1 MKYQK
6 EYKHVKSVIRKLGG
20 ESREM
25 MEHFS
30 NLHRTS
36 VASGEIPNKYKELIA
51 LGISIS
57 IQCNE
62 CIVYHLND
70 AVKAGATDEEILETI
85 NVSVM
90 MGGGPAL
97 IYATH
102 AYEALQEIRK
112 LENNGV
118 NA

>member
-1 MKYQK
+1 MKYQ
-6 EYKHVKSVIRKLGG
+6 EQYKHVKSVIRKLGS
-20 ESREM
+20 ESQEM
-25 MEHFS
+25 MKHFS
-30 NLHRTS
+30 KLHKSS
-36 VASGEIPNKYKELIA
+36 VKSGAIPNKYKELIA

-70 AVKAGATDEEILETI
+70 ALKAGATDEEVLETI
-85 NVSVM
+85 NVAVM

-102 AYEALQEIRK
+102 AYEALHEIRNSK
-112 LENNGV
+112 KKS
-118 NA
+118 

>member
-1 MKYQK
+1 MSYQK
-6 EYKHVKSVIRKLGG
+6 QYEHVKSVIRKLGG
-20 ESREM
+20 ESQEM

-30 NLHRTS
+30 NLHKTS
-36 VASGEIPNKYKELIA
+36 IKAGEIPNKYKELIA
-51 LGISIS
+51 VGISIV

-70 AVKAGATDEEILETI
+70 AINAGATDEEIIETI

-102 AYEALQEIRK
+102 AYEALHEIRNSEK
-112 LENNGV
+112 NYG
-118 NA
+118 

>member
-1 MKYQK
+1 MKYQ
-6 EYKHVKSVIRKLGG
+6 EQYKHVKSVIRKLGG
-20 ESREM
+20 ESQEM

-30 NLHRTS
+30 NLHKS
-36 VASGEIPNKYKELIA
+36 AVKSGAIPSKYKELIA

-70 AVKAGATDEEILETI
+70 ALKAGATDEEVIETI

-102 AYEALQEIRK
+102 AYEALLEIRNS
-112 LENNGV
+112 EESN
-118 NA
+118 

>member
-1 MKYQK
+1 MKYQA
-6 EYKHVKSVIRKLGG
+6 EYEHVKSVIRKLGG
-20 ESREM
+20 ESQEM

-30 NLHRTS
+30 NLHKS
-36 VASGEIPNKYKELIA
+36 SIKSGEIPNKYKELIA

-57 IQCNE
+57 IRCNE

-70 AVKAGATDEEILETI
+70 AIKAGATDNEIIETI
-85 NVSVM
+85 NVAVM

-102 AYEALQEIRK
+102 AYEALHEIRDM
-112 LENNGV
+112 EQ
-118 NA
+118 

>member
-1 MKYQK
+1 MKYQ
-6 EYKHVKSVIRKLGG
+6 EQYKHVKSVIRKLGG
-20 ESREM
+20 ESQEM
-25 MEHFS
+25 LEHFS
-30 NLHRTS
+30 SLHKVS
-36 VASGEIPNKYKELIA
+36 VKSGDIPNKYKELIA

-57 IQCNE
+57 IRCNE

-70 AVKAGATDEEILETI
+70 ALKAGATDNEIIETI

-102 AYEALQEIRK
+102 AYEALHEIRN
-112 LENNGV
+112 LE
-118 NA
+118 

>member
-1 MKYQK
+1 MKYQ
-6 EYKHVKSVIRKLGG
+6 EQYTHVKSVIRKLGG
-20 ESREM
+20 ECQDM

-30 NLHRTS
+30 NLHKSS
-36 VASGEIPNKYKELIA
+36 VQEGAIPNKYKELIA

-70 AVKAGATDEEILETI
+70 AINAGATDEEIMETI
-85 NVSVM
+85 SVSVM

-102 AYEALQEIRK
+102 AYEALQELK
-112 LENNGV
+112 NGK
-118 NA
+118 